1 MPLDEK
7 KFEFHKQGL
16 SASGLD
22 LIEVLSRPI
31 MAKDIQVNVLIRWEK
46 D

>member
-1 MPLDEK
+1 MPLVEK
-7 KFEFHKQGL
+7 KLEFHKQGL
-16 SASGLD
+16 SANDLA

-31 MAKDIQVNVLIRWEK
+31 TAIDIQVNHLIRWEK